1 MSIEIEYLAFC
12 QLKLHVFTSG
22 NSSMDS
28 DLTDDGDKRNFNLV
42 SMVAGRKRVSSNRSK
57 LKSSSKYL
65 SN

>member
-1 MSIEIEYLAFC
+1 MF
-12 QLKLHVFTSG
+12 FTSG
-22 NSSMDS
+22 NSSKDS

>member
-1 MSIEIEYLAFC
+1 MF
-12 QLKLHVFTSG
+12 FTSG
-22 NSSMDS
+22 NSSKDS

-42 SMVAGRKRVSSNRSK
+42 SMVAGRKRVSSNPNRSK